1 MPCVC
6 ACATYRCLYVGR
18 KIPPPNGEKVLR
30 AMATKLTKTQ
40 KHSHALSTAQRAL
53 LAIAADN
60 ISAVATELAAA
71 VSKGEEMVDREE
83 EEGPVERYDPELL
96 PIGDLKSLIDL
107 ADGDGLGP
115 ILDQLDA
122 LPDASQEFLL
132 DDVTDLDPMDVD
144 HRRQ

>member
-1 MPCVC
+1 
-6 ACATYRCLYVGR
+6 
-18 KIPPPNGEKVLR
+18 
-30 AMATKLTKTQ
+30 MATKLTKTQ

-96 PIGDLKSLIDL
+96 PIGDLESLRDL
-107 ADGDGLGP
+107 DDGDGLGP